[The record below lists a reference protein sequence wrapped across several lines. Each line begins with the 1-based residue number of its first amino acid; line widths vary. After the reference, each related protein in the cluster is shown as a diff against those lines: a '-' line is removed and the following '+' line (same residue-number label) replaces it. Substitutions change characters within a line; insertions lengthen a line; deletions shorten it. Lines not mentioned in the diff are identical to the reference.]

1 MGRKN
6 KFLDIK
12 NIKLSFDNKDLEIMI
27 LRNLSLTV
35 KEGDFVAITGASGSG
50 KTSLLRTICGLE
62 HPKEGEIILD
72 HSIMFNKEISVPT
85 EKRNIGLVIQEK
97 VLFPHMNTRQNI
109 EFGISKRNDKNE
121 LSNEI
126 MEKLKIQKLS
136 EKYPYQLSGGE
147 SQRVALARSIVMK
160 PKLLLLDEPFSGL
173 DTELKTKIYPEIKSI
188 LDENK
193 ITCLMVTHDLT
204 EVKALADKLFNLE
217 SGKLVEI

>member
-1 MGRKN
+1 MDRTN

-27 LRNLSLTV
+27 LRNLSLSV

-62 HPKEGEIILD
+62 NPKEGEIILD

-109 EFGISKRNDKNE
+109 EFGISNRKDKNE

-136 EKYPYQLSGGE
+136 GKYPYQLSGGE

-173 DTELKTKIYPEIKSI
+173 DTELKMKIYPEIKSI
-188 LDENK
+188 LNENK

-217 SGKLVEI
+217 SGKLIEI

>member
-1 MGRKN
+1 MGRTN

-12 NIKLSFDNKDLEIMI
+12 NINLSFDNKDLEIMI
-27 LRNLSLTV
+27 LRNLCLTV

-50 KTSLLRTICGLE
+50 KTSLLRVICGLE
-62 HPKEGEIILD
+62 SPKEGEIILD
-72 HSIMFNKEISVPT
+72 HSIIFNKEISIPT
-85 EKRNIGLVIQEK
+85 EKRNIGLVSQEK
-97 VLFPHMNTRQNI
+97 VLFPHMNTRKNI
-109 EFGISKRNDKNE
+109 EFGISKRKDKNE

-173 DTELKTKIYPEIKSI
+173 DTKLKTKIYPEIKSI
-188 LDENK
+188 LNDNK

>member
-1 MGRKN
+1 MGRTN

-12 NIKLSFDNKDLEIMI
+12 NINLSFDNKDLEIMI

-50 KTSLLRTICGLE
+50 KTSLLRVICGLE
-62 HPKEGEIILD
+62 IPKEGEIILD
-72 HSIMFNKEISVPT
+72 HSVMFNKEISIPT

-97 VLFPHMNTRQNI
+97 VLFPHMNTRKNI
-109 EFGISKRNDKNE
+109 EFGISKRKDKNE

-173 DTELKTKIYPEIKSI
+173 DTKLKTKIYPEIKSI
-188 LDENK
+188 LNDNK

>member
-1 MGRKN
+1 MGRTN

-12 NIKLSFDNKDLEIMI
+12 NINLSFDNKDLEIMI

-50 KTSLLRTICGLE
+50 KTSLLRVICGLE
-62 HPKEGEIILD
+62 SPKEGEIILD
-72 HSIMFNKEISVPT
+72 HSIIFNKEISIPT
-85 EKRNIGLVIQEK
+85 EKRNIGLVSQEK
-97 VLFPHMNTRQNI
+97 VLFPHMNTRKNI
-109 EFGISKRNDKNE
+109 EFGISKRKDKNE

-173 DTELKTKIYPEIKSI
+173 DTKLKTKIYPEIKSI
-188 LDENK
+188 LNDNK